1 MNVIELKGLTYKYSV
16 GTPFESTAVDNVD
29 LTIEKGEF
37 CGIIGHTGSGKST
50 LLRSEYMEQGR

>member
-37 CGIIGHTGSGKST
+37 CGIIGHTGSGNQRLSST
-50 LLRSEYMEQGR
+50 